1 MKSRISGEN
10 WSGLFD
16 RSKLLEN
23 DTIYRVLVC
32 PETNTYSVVCIGTEC
47 VDSPLKES
55 YSSLDD
61 MPDWFSRKLAMLC
74 TMEPAGSGNRPIMP
88 KLTNEG
94 FPIITKPWN
103 LKEPQVKGVGT
114 RESVK
119 CFWVVPD

>member
-23 DTIYRVLVC
+23 DTIYRVMLC
-32 PETNTYSVVCIGTEC
+32 TQTGSYDVVCIGTEC
-47 VDSPLKES
+47 VDSEVKES
-55 YSSLDD
+55 YASIDD
-61 MPDWFSRKLAMLC
+61 MPDWFGRKLAMLC
-74 TMEPAGSGNRPIMP
+74 TMQPAVHNNRPITP
-88 KLTNEG
+88 KMTKEG
-94 FPIITKPWN
+94 FPILTKPWS

-114 RESVK
+114 RESAK